1 MQESDFATMHEKP
14 WFHKFTQPEEQ
25 IEASDEEESED
36 GDDE

>member
-25 IEASDEEESED
+25 IEESED
-36 GDDE
+36 DENDDEDQ